1 MKTELTAAMK
11 DAMRAKDKLA
21 LTTIRSILAAIQ
33 YEEMQTGK
41 DELDSVS
48 LLAILKNEEKK
59 RLESM
64 EYSAKAGR
72 TEEIADLEAELATVR
87 KFLPSQLSESELT
100 EKLNEFKS
108 QHADATMGSAMKYLK
123 DTFPGEYD
131 GKIASAVA
139 KTIFGS

>member
-21 LTTIRSILAAIQ
+21 LTTIRSIIAAIQ

-48 LLAILKNEEKK
+48 LIAILKNEEKK

-64 EYSAKAGR
+64 EFSEKAGR
-72 TEEIADLEAELATVR
+72 TEEIATLEEELVTVR
-87 KFLPSQLSESELT
+87 RFLPSQLSEQQLT
-100 EKLNEFKS
+100 EKLSQFKATN
-108 QHADATMGSAMKYLK
+108 ADANMGSAMKYLK
-123 DTFPGEYD
+123 DAFPGEYD
-131 GKIASAVA
+131 GKMASAVA
-139 KTIFGS
+139 KNIFG